1 MSLPSAKSALEAL
14 PPGRHSDGAGL
25 LLQVRKSI
33 SGKLT
38 RSWLLRYGHG
48 NRTRDMGLGP
58 YPAVG
63 LAKAREL
70 ARTERERLKGDRVDP
85 LAARRSRLHAAR
97 VEAARTITF
106 QQVGDMYL
114 AAHASE
120 WTNTKHAWQWQQ
132 TLSAHAYPKIGRLP
146 VADVDTNLVLQVLE
160 PIWHTIPETAR
171 RLQTRLENI
180 LDYATAREFRTGDN
194 PARWRTHLKHLL
206 PKRTT
211 GKVPQP
217 ALPYTQVPEFVK
229 ALHTQEGVAARAL
242 EFVILTVVRV
252 GDVCGQLGT
261 KAKPQMRWA
270 HVDLEGRTW
279 TIPNTKTG
287 KPHSVPLSEGAMRV
301 LRQMGRIRIGEHVF
315 PGAHEGKGIGNT
327 SLNKAMRTVPGVWLD
342 PKQGKPATIHGMRSG
357 FRDWCAEV
365 AHAERD
371 VAEAALAHS
380 LGDGTELA
388 YLRSDLLK
396 RRRVLM
402 EAWSRYCTGEGA
414 AKVVLLRKAHADA

>member
-1 MSLPSAKSALEAL
+1 
-14 PPGRHSDGAGL
+14 
-25 LLQVRKSI
+25 
-33 SGKLT
+33 
-38 RSWLLRYGHG
+38 
-48 NRTRDMGLGP
+48 
-58 YPAVG
+58 
-63 LAKAREL
+63 
-70 ARTERERLKGDRVDP
+70 
-85 LAARRSRLHAAR
+85 
-97 VEAARTITF
+97 
-106 QQVGDMYL
+106 
-114 AAHASE
+114 
-120 WTNTKHAWQWQQ
+120 
-132 TLSAHAYPKIGRLP
+132 
-146 VADVDTNLVLQVLE
+146 
-160 PIWHTIPETAR
+160 
-171 RLQTRLENI
+171 
-180 LDYATAREFRTGDN
+180 
-194 PARWRTHLKHLL
+194 
-206 PKRTT
+206 
-211 GKVPQP
+211 
-217 ALPYTQVPEFVK
+217 
-229 ALHTQEGVAARAL
+229 
-242 EFVILTVVRV
+242 
-252 GDVCGQLGT
+252 
-261 KAKPQMRWA
+261 MRWA